1 MRAAAAVALLTIALS
16 AQPRAP
22 DPARHLAGVTGTFVM
37 LDAAANRYVRLN
49 PARAAQRFPPCS
61 TFKIPNTLIA
71 LQSGVAAEANHF
83 VKYDPALKLEGQG
96 PNGAWGRDHT
106 LRSAFANSVVWYY
119 QEIARRVGDARMS
132 AFLRQFDYGDR
143 DMSGGLDRFWL
154 GTLRISANEQVEF
167 LRRLYEGRLG
177 VSARTTSIAKGI
189 MVADETPRWRLSG
202 KTGACRAEGEDVSM
216 WYVGYVEKKG
226 NVYYFALQFGARE
239 YGELFAQRVIK
250 ARAIL
255 TDLGVLD

>member
-71 LQSGVAAEANHF
+71 LQSGVAADANHF

-96 PNGAWGRDHT
+96 PTGAWGRDHT

-154 GTLRISANEQVEF
+154 GTLRIWLTDDTPDQGRTMAW
-167 LRRLYEGRLG
+167 LDRRLRQAGRLAALLPG
-177 VSARTTSIAKGI
+177 GRSGPSPEARGEA
-189 MVADETPRWRLSG
+189 
-202 KTGACRAEGEDVSM
+202 AE
-216 WYVGYVEKKG
+216 
-226 NVYYFALQFGARE
+226 
-239 YGELFAQRVIK
+239 
-250 ARAIL
+250 
-255 TDLGVLD
+255 